1 MQNMTQVASDQATTE
16 LLAPQPGQRGTSFGP
31 GRSPGRNTAPPA
43 PAGASGWPTPA
54 AALTPASEASRGTI
68 APGGLGGPDFHGLRG
83 VAMTGT
89 WNAARYTDPDRRA
102 YYDSQDNANA
112 LGLLKGKADIRKG
125 LNEDVTFNTIAQQR
139 AETSNRVTLGR
150 TAGEEERAYLA
161 TQGDKLLRPELDA
174 KQNIY
179 GMVTGS
185 ANFGEEQKTARKLMD
200 AVPDTIRATG
210 ESARDTG
217 MGRMFDKYG
226 TAAVQTAPNNFQ
238 KNLGAIGGLL
248 ANLAP
253 LAAAVSIAGLG

>member
-1 MQNMTQVASDQATTE
+1 MENMAQVATGQATTE

-54 AALTPASEASRGTI
+54 AALTPASEAPRGTI
-68 APGGLGGPDFHGLRG
+68 APYGGTPARFAPGSYEARIVEQKLR
-83 VAMTGT
+83 AD
-89 WNAARYTDPDRRA
+89 DPDRYA
-102 YYDSQDNANA
+102 YYESQDNINK
-112 LGLLKGKADIRKG
+112 LNLLRGQADIRKG

-139 AETSNRVTLGR
+139 AETGNRVTLGR

-200 AVPDTIRATG
+200 AVPNTIEATG
-210 ESARDTG
+210 RSARDTG

-238 KNLGAIGGLL
+238 KNLGAFANLL
-248 ANLAP
+248 ASIGP
-253 LAAAVSIAGLG
+253 LAAAASIAGLR